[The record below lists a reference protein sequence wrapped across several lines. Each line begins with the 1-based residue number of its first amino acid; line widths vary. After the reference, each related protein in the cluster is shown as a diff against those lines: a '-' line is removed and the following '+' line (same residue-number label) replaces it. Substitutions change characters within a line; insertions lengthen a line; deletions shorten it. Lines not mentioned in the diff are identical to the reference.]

1 MAAGESLSFVSF
13 FETDV
18 TDSFISCSMLKSA
31 RLEGPAGSAPSR
43 REASR
48 PQHKAQ
54 RTGLAN
60 LLRKGRRGPRRAG
73 NSDSFDFSM
82 FIALIR
88 STKKEIGRASCRERV

>member
-43 REASR
+43 REAR
-48 PQHKAQ
+48 TPLHKAS

-60 LLRKGRRGPRRAG
+60 LLRKGPSGQRRAG
-73 NSDSFDFSM
+73 SSDSLHFSM
-82 FIALIR
+82 FIAFIR
-88 STKKEIGRASCRERV
+88 STEQAHPNRPA